1 MCSVQI
7 LYQHWLD
14 FQKTKKE
21 GNSLHEV
28 IVGNRVVTPS
38 KIVCV
43 GRNYYAHIEE
53 LQNEVPDQM
62 VLFSK
67 PNSSIS
73 NQLSSHQG
81 EQLHY
86 EGELCFLF
94 ENGRFSAVG
103 FGVDVTKRKLQ
114 SILKEKG
121 LPWER
126 AKAFD
131 GSAVF
136 SKFIEIS
143 EATTEI
149 TFELKKNGDI
159 VQIGHMEL
167 MIHKPQEILSEILTF
182 MSLDDGDIVMTGT
195 PKGVGTIDK
204 GDVFST
210 IVKNNEQ
217 IIIEETWVAI

>member
-1 MCSVQI
+1 M
-7 LYQHWLD
+7 
-14 FQKTKKE
+14 
-21 GNSLHEV
+21 HEV

-43 GRNYYAHIEE
+43 GRNYYAHIDE
-53 LQNEVPDQM
+53 LENEVPDQM

-103 FGVDVTKRKLQ
+103 FGLDVTKRKLQ
-114 SILKEKG
+114 STLKEKG

-136 SKFIEIS
+136 SKFIEIF
-143 EATTEI
+143 EATTEM

-210 IVKNNEQ
+210 IVKNIEQ

>member
-1 MCSVQI
+1 LNKV
-7 LYQHWLD
+7 
-14 FQKTKKE
+14 F
-21 GNSLHEV
+21 
-28 IVGNRVVTPS
+28 VGNRVVTPS

-53 LQNEVPDQM
+53 LENEVPDQM

-67 PNSSIS
+67 PNSSVS

-94 ENGRFSAVG
+94 EGGRFSAVG
-103 FGVDVTKRKLQ
+103 FGLDITKRKLQ

-136 SKFIEIS
+136 SKFVEIS
-143 EATTEI
+143 QVTTEMS
-149 TFELKKNGDI
+149 FELKKNGNT
-159 VQIGHMEL
+159 VQTGHMEL
-167 MIHKPQEILSEILTF
+167 MMHEPQEILSEILTF
-182 MSLDDGDIVMTGT
+182 MSLIDGDIVMTGT
-195 PKGVGTIDK
+195 PKGVGKIDK
-204 GDVFST
+204 GDVFSA
-210 IVKNNEQ
+210 IVRNNEK
-217 IIIEETWVAI
+217 IVIEETWIAT

>member
-1 MCSVQI
+1 M
-7 LYQHWLD
+7 
-14 FQKTKKE
+14 
-21 GNSLHEV
+21 HEV
-28 IVGNRVVTPS
+28 FVGNRVVTPS

-53 LQNEVPDQM
+53 LENEVPDQM

-94 ENGRFSAVG
+94 ENGRLSAVG
-103 FGVDVTKRKLQ
+103 FGLDVTKRKLQ

-143 EATTEI
+143 EATTEM

-159 VQIGHMEL
+159 VQIGHMVL

-182 MSLDDGDIVMTGT
+182 MSLDNGDILMTGT

>member
-1 MCSVQI
+1 M
-7 LYQHWLD
+7 
-14 FQKTKKE
+14 
-21 GNSLHEV
+21 HEV

-53 LQNEVPDQM
+53 LGSQVPDQM
-62 VLFSK
+62 ILFSK

-73 NQLSSHQG
+73 NQLSSHKG

-103 FGVDVTKRKLQ
+103 FGLDLTKRKLQ

-136 SKFIEIS
+136 SKFIEIF
-143 EATTEI
+143 EATTEM
-149 TFELKKNGDI
+149 TFELKKNGD
-159 VQIGHMEL
+159 
-167 MIHKPQEILSEILTF
+167 
-182 MSLDDGDIVMTGT
+182 
-195 PKGVGTIDK
+195 
-204 GDVFST
+204 
-210 IVKNNEQ
+210 
-217 IIIEETWVAI
+217 

>member
-1 MCSVQI
+1 MR
-7 LYQHWLD
+7 
-14 FQKTKKE
+14 
-21 GNSLHEV
+21 EV
-28 IVGNRVVTPS
+28 IVGNRVVKPS

-43 GRNYYAHIEE
+43 GRNYLSHIDE
-53 LQNEVPDQM
+53 LDNEVPDQM

-67 PNSSIS
+67 PNTSIS
-73 NQLSSHQG
+73 NELSSHQG

-94 ENGRFSAVG
+94 ESGRFSAIG
-103 FGVDVTKRKLQ
+103 FGLDLTKRTLQ
-114 SILKEKG
+114 SALKEKG

-143 EATTEI
+143 EVTTGMI
-149 TFELKKNGDI
+149 FELKINEDI
-159 VQIGHMEL
+159 VQIGNLDL
-167 MIHKPQEILSEILTF
+167 MIYKPQEILSEILTF

-195 PKGVGTIDK
+195 PRGVGEIDK
-204 GDVFST
+204 GDVFEVL
-210 IVKNNEQ
+210 VKNNKQ
-217 IIIEETWVAI
+217 LIIEETWVAI

>member
-1 MCSVQI
+1 MI
-7 LYQHWLD
+7 
-14 FQKTKKE
+14 
-21 GNSLHEV
+21 
-28 IVGNRVVTPS
+28 
-38 KIVCV
+38 
-43 GRNYYAHIEE
+43 
-53 LQNEVPDQM
+53 
-62 VLFSK
+62 LFSK

-73 NQLSSHQG
+73 NQLSSHKG

-103 FGVDVTKRKLQ
+103 FGLDLTKRKLQ

-136 SKFIEIS
+136 SKFIEIF
-143 EATTEI
+143 EATTEM

-159 VQIGHMEL
+159 VQIGHTEL
-167 MIHKPQEILSEILTF
+167 MIHKPQEILSEIFTF

-210 IVKNNEQ
+210 TVKNNEQ
-217 IIIEETWVAI
+217 IIIEETWVAV

>member
-1 MCSVQI
+1 M
-7 LYQHWLD
+7 
-14 FQKTKKE
+14 
-21 GNSLHEV
+21 HEV

-43 GRNYYAHIEE
+43 GRNYYAHIDE
-53 LQNEVPDQM
+53 LENEVPDQM

-73 NQLSSHQG
+73 NQLLSHQG

-103 FGVDVTKRKLQ
+103 FGLDVTKRKLQ
-114 SILKEKG
+114 STLKEKG

-136 SKFIEIS
+136 SKFIEIF
-143 EATTEI
+143 EATTEM

-210 IVKNNEQ
+210 IVKTNEQ

>member
-1 MCSVQI
+1 M
-7 LYQHWLD
+7 
-14 FQKTKKE
+14 
-21 GNSLHEV
+21 HEV

-43 GRNYYAHIEE
+43 GRNYHAHIEE
-53 LQNEVPDQM
+53 LESEVPDQM
-62 VLFSK
+62 VLFLK

-94 ENGRFSAVG
+94 KNGRFSAVG
-103 FGVDVTKRKLQ
+103 FGLDVTKRKLQ
-114 SILKEKG
+114 NILKEKG

-136 SKFIEIS
+136 SKFIEIF
-143 EATTEI
+143 EAPTEMA
-149 TFELKKNGDI
+149 FELKKNGDI

-167 MIHKPQEILSEILTF
+167 MIHKPQDILSEILTF

-217 IIIEETWVAI
+217 VIIEETWVAI

>member
-1 MCSVQI
+1 M
-7 LYQHWLD
+7 
-14 FQKTKKE
+14 
-21 GNSLHEV
+21 HEV

-53 LQNEVPDQM
+53 LENEVPDQM

-73 NQLSSHQG
+73 NQLLSHQG

-103 FGVDVTKRKLQ
+103 FGLDVTKRKLQ

-136 SKFIEIS
+136 SKFIEIF
-143 EATTEI
+143 EATTEM

-210 IVKNNEQ
+210 IVKNIEQ

>member
-1 MCSVQI
+1 M
-7 LYQHWLD
+7 
-14 FQKTKKE
+14 
-21 GNSLHEV
+21 HEV
-28 IVGNRVVTPS
+28 IVGNRIVTPS

-53 LQNEVPDQM
+53 LGSEVPDQM
-62 VLFSK
+62 ILFSK

-73 NQLSSHQG
+73 NQLSSDQG

-103 FGVDVTKRKLQ
+103 FGLDITKRKLQ

-136 SKFIEIS
+136 SKFIELS
-143 EATTEI
+143 ETTTEM
-149 TFELKKNGDI
+149 TFELKKNEDI
-159 VQIGHMEL
+159 VQIGRTEL
-167 MIHKPQEILSEILTF
+167 MIHKPQEILSEILSF

-195 PKGVGTIDK
+195 PEGVGTINK

>member
-1 MCSVQI
+1 MQS
-7 LYQHWLD
+7 
-14 FQKTKKE
+14 
-21 GNSLHEV
+21 V
-28 IVGNRVVTPS
+28 IVGNRVVTPL

-53 LQNEVPDQM
+53 LNSEVPDQM

-67 PNSSIS
+67 PNSSIFE
-73 NQLSSHQG
+73 QLTAYQG

-103 FGVDVTKRKLQ
+103 FGFDLTKRKLQ
-114 SILKEKG
+114 SHLKEKG

-136 SKFIEIS
+136 SRFVEIS
-143 EATTEI
+143 GEITEL
-149 TFELKKNGDI
+149 TFELKKNGDT
-159 VQIGHMEL
+159 VQIGQMEL
-167 MIHKPQEILSEILTF
+167 MIHQPREILSEIQTF
-182 MSLDDGDIVMTGT
+182 MSLDDGDVVMTGT
-195 PKGVGTIDK
+195 PQGVGPIDK
-204 GDVFST
+204 GDVFSAA
-210 IVKNNEQ
+210 VKKNDQ
-217 IIIEETWVAI
+217 RIIQEKWVAV

>member
-1 MCSVQI
+1 M
-7 LYQHWLD
+7 
-14 FQKTKKE
+14 
-21 GNSLHEV
+21 HEV

-53 LQNEVPDQM
+53 LENEVPNQM

-81 EQLHY
+81 EHLHY

-94 ENGRFSAVG
+94 ESGRFSAVG
-103 FGVDVTKRKLQ
+103 FGLDLTKRKLQ
-114 SILKEKG
+114 STLKEKG

-131 GSAVF
+131 GSAVL

-143 EATTEI
+143 ETTTEM

-159 VQIGHMEL
+159 VQIGDMKL

-195 PKGVGTIDK
+195 PKGVGIIDK

-210 IVKNNEQ
+210 LVKNNEK
-217 IIIEETWVAI
+217 IIIKETWVAI

>member
-1 MCSVQI
+1 MNKI
-7 LYQHWLD
+7 
-14 FQKTKKE
+14 F
-21 GNSLHEV
+21 
-28 IVGNRVVTPS
+28 VGNRAVTPS

-43 GRNYYAHIEE
+43 GRNYHAHIEE
-53 LQNEVPDQM
+53 LENEVPDQM
-62 VLFSK
+62 VLFLK

-73 NQLSSHQG
+73 NQLSSHQS

-94 ENGRFSAVG
+94 ESGRFSAAG
-103 FGVDVTKRKLQ
+103 FGLDITKRKLQ

-136 SKFIEIS
+136 SKFVEVS
-143 EATTEI
+143 EVTTEL
-149 TFELKKNGDI
+149 TFELKKNGNI
-159 VQIGHMEL
+159 VQIGQMEL
-167 MIHKPQEILSEILTF
+167 MIYKPQEILSEILTF
-182 MSLDDGDIVMTGT
+182 MSLSDGDIVMTGT
-195 PKGVGTIDK
+195 PEGVGIIGK

-210 IVKNNEQ
+210 IVRNNEQ
-217 IIIEETWVAI
+217 TVIEETWIAT

>member
-1 MCSVQI
+1 M
-7 LYQHWLD
+7 
-14 FQKTKKE
+14 
-21 GNSLHEV
+21 HEV
-28 IVGNRVVTPS
+28 IVGNRVVIPS

-53 LQNEVPDQM
+53 LGNEVPDQM
-62 VLFSK
+62 ILFSK

-103 FGVDVTKRKLQ
+103 FGLDVTKRKLQ

-121 LPWER
+121 FPWER

-136 SKFIEIS
+136 SKFIEIF
-143 EATTEI
+143 EATTEM

-159 VQIGHMEL
+159 VQIGRTEL

-195 PKGVGTIDK
+195 PKGVGSIDK

>member
-1 MCSVQI
+1 M
-7 LYQHWLD
+7 
-14 FQKTKKE
+14 
-21 GNSLHEV
+21 HEV
-28 IVGNRVVTPS
+28 IVGDRVVIPS

-53 LQNEVPDQM
+53 LGSEVPDQM
-62 VLFSK
+62 ILFSK

-73 NQLSSHQG
+73 NQLSSYQG

-94 ENGRFSAVG
+94 ENGGFSAVG
-103 FGVDVTKRKLQ
+103 FGLDVTKRKLQ

-121 LPWER
+121 HPWER

-136 SKFIEIS
+136 SKFIEFS
-143 EATTEI
+143 ETTTEM
-149 TFELKKNGDI
+149 TFELKKNEGI
-159 VQIGHMEL
+159 VQIGRTEL
-167 MIHKPQEILSEILTF
+167 MIHKPQEILSEILAF

-195 PKGVGTIDK
+195 PKGVGTINK

-217 IIIEETWVAI
+217 IIIEDTWVAI

>member
-1 MCSVQI
+1 M
-7 LYQHWLD
+7 
-14 FQKTKKE
+14 
-21 GNSLHEV
+21 HEV

-53 LQNEVPDQM
+53 LESEVPDQM
-62 VLFSK
+62 ILFSK

-73 NQLSSHQG
+73 NQLWSHQG

-103 FGVDVTKRKLQ
+103 FGIDVTKRKLQ
-114 SILKEKG
+114 RILKEKG

-131 GSAVF
+131 GSALF
-136 SKFIEIS
+136 SKFIEIFD
-143 EATTEI
+143 ATTEM

-159 VQIGHMEL
+159 VQIGHTEL

-195 PKGVGTIDK
+195 PEGVGTIDK
-204 GDVFST
+204 GDVFSAT
-210 IVKNNEQ
+210 VKTNEQ

>member
-1 MCSVQI
+1 M
-7 LYQHWLD
+7 
-14 FQKTKKE
+14 
-21 GNSLHEV
+21 HEV

-53 LQNEVPDQM
+53 LENEVPDQM

-73 NQLSSHQG
+73 NQLLSHQG

-103 FGVDVTKRKLQ
+103 FGLDVTKRKLQ

-136 SKFIEIS
+136 SKFIEIF
-143 EATTEI
+143 EATTEM

-210 IVKNNEQ
+210 IVKTNEQ

>member
-1 MCSVQI
+1 M
-7 LYQHWLD
+7 
-14 FQKTKKE
+14 
-21 GNSLHEV
+21 NEV

-53 LQNEVPDQM
+53 LESEIPDQM
-62 VLFSK
+62 ILFSK

-73 NQLSSHQG
+73 NQLWSYQG

-86 EGELCFLF
+86 EGELCFLI

-103 FGVDVTKRKLQ
+103 FGIDVTKRKLQ
-114 SILKEKG
+114 RILKEKG

-131 GSAVF
+131 GSALF
-136 SKFIEIS
+136 SKFIEIFD
-143 EATTEI
+143 ATTEM

-159 VQIGHMEL
+159 VQIGHTEL
-167 MIHKPQEILSEILTF
+167 MIHMPQEILSEILTF

-195 PKGVGTIDK
+195 PKGVGTIEK

-217 IIIEETWVAI
+217 IIIEETWVTI

>member
-1 MCSVQI
+1 M
-7 LYQHWLD
+7 
-14 FQKTKKE
+14 
-21 GNSLHEV
+21 HEV

-43 GRNYYAHIEE
+43 GRNYYAHIDE
-53 LQNEVPDQM
+53 LENEVPDQM

-103 FGVDVTKRKLQ
+103 FGLDVTKRKLQ
-114 SILKEKG
+114 STLKEKG

-136 SKFIEIS
+136 SKFIEIF
-143 EATTEI
+143 EATTEM

-210 IVKNNEQ
+210 IVKTNEQ

>member
-1 MCSVQI
+1 
-7 LYQHWLD
+7 
-14 FQKTKKE
+14 
-21 GNSLHEV
+21 LHEV

-53 LQNEVPDQM
+53 LGNEAPDQM
-62 VLFSK
+62 VLFLK

-73 NQLSSHQG
+73 NQLSSYQG

-94 ENGRFSAVG
+94 ESGRFSAAG
-103 FGVDVTKRKLQ
+103 FGLDVTKRKLQ

-143 EATTEI
+143 EEPTDM
-149 TFELKKNGDI
+149 TFELKKNGGI
-159 VQIGHMEL
+159 VQTGHTEL

-182 MSLDDGDIVMTGT
+182 MRLDDGDIVMTGT
-195 PKGVGTIDK
+195 PKGVGTIAK

-217 IIIEETWVAI
+217 IIIEETWVVK

>member
-1 MCSVQI
+1 M
-7 LYQHWLD
+7 
-14 FQKTKKE
+14 
-21 GNSLHEV
+21 HEV
-28 IVGNRVVTPS
+28 IVGNRVAIPS

-53 LQNEVPDQM
+53 LGNEVPDQII
-62 VLFSK
+62 LFSK

-103 FGVDVTKRKLQ
+103 FGLDVTKRKLQ

-121 LPWER
+121 FPWER

-136 SKFIEIS
+136 SKFIEIF
-143 EATTEI
+143 EATTEM

-159 VQIGHMEL
+159 VQIGRTEL

-195 PKGVGTIDK
+195 PKGVGSIDK

-217 IIIEETWVAI
+217 IIIEETWVAN

>member
-1 MCSVQI
+1 M
-7 LYQHWLD
+7 
-14 FQKTKKE
+14 
-21 GNSLHEV
+21 HEV

-43 GRNYYAHIEE
+43 GRNYFAHIEE
-53 LQNEVPDQM
+53 LESEVPDQM
-62 VLFSK
+62 ILFTK

-103 FGVDVTKRKLQ
+103 FGLDLTKRKLQ

-136 SKFIEIS
+136 SKFIEIF
-143 EATTEI
+143 ETTTEM

-159 VQIGHMEL
+159 VQIGHTDL

-182 MSLDDGDIVMTGT
+182 MSLNDGDIVMTGT

-204 GDVFST
+204 GDVFSA
-210 IVKNNEQ
+210 IVKYNEQ
-217 IIIEETWVAI
+217 IIIEETWVAN

>member
-1 MCSVQI
+1 M
-7 LYQHWLD
+7 
-14 FQKTKKE
+14 
-21 GNSLHEV
+21 HEV

-53 LQNEVPDQM
+53 LGSQVPDQM
-62 VLFSK
+62 ILFSK

-103 FGVDVTKRKLQ
+103 FGLDLTKRKLQ

-136 SKFIEIS
+136 SKFIEIF
-143 EATTEI
+143 EATTEM

-159 VQIGHMEL
+159 VQIGHTEL
-167 MIHKPQEILSEILTF
+167 MIHKPQEILSEIFTF

-204 GDVFST
+204 GDVFSS

-217 IIIEETWVAI
+217 IIIEETWVAV